1 MGIAGHGLLHQIHT
15 GAVESG
21 RIQKERDSDYDNTAK
36 NHAQIR
42 IRCYKI
48 VCSARVVHD
57 KAEQDAYECAQQRQ
71 HHRRE
76 HYCRCRGQL
85 RKSQE
90 EQYVH
95 RPAASRSS
103 RQSDW
108 RAGWKQSQMLHMA
121 DLGNFDTEDCRC

>member
-48 VCSARVVHD
+48 VCSACVVHD
-57 KAEQDAYECAQQRQ
+57 KAEQDAYDA
-71 HHRRE
+71 H
-76 HYCRCRGQL
+76 
-85 RKSQE
+85 
-90 EQYVH
+90 
-95 RPAASRSS
+95 SS
-103 RQSDW
+103 ANTAVESITV
-108 RAGWKQSQMLHMA
+108 GVEVS
-121 DLGNFDTEDCRC
+121 

>member
-85 RKSQE
+85 RSHKKNNMLTAQQLRDRVGNQTG
-90 EQYVH
+90 EQ
-95 RPAASRSS
+95 
-103 RQSDW
+103 
-108 RAGWKQSQMLHMA
+108 GGKQSQMLHMA